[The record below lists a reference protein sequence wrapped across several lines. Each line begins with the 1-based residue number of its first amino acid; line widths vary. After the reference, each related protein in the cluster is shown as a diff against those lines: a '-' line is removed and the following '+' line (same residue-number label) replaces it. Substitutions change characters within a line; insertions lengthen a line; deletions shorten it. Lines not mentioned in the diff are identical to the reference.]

1 MLQGDTRPS
10 TRVARRDAIERIL
23 NSQDVN
29 SQQQLQVLLSQQG
42 IDVTQATLS
51 RDLDEMK
58 AIKIRH
64 DDGSVA
70 YALPTQDEIKRFA
83 RKSESES
90 AYALISAGKKAL
102 GPDSFSRSEQRLS
115 RVINGLVTSVD
126 FANNL
131 IVVKTSE
138 GAAEYV
144 GSAIDRQ
151 ILSDIL
157 GTIAGDD
164 TVMLVARNEEAARNR
179 SLWILAL
186 ASGENA
192 RKFN

>member
-1 MLQGDTRPS
+1 
-10 TRVARRDAIERIL
+10 
-23 NSQDVN
+23 
-29 SQQQLQVLLSQQG
+29 
-42 IDVTQATLS
+42 
-51 RDLDEMK
+51 
-58 AIKIRH
+58 
-64 DDGSVA
+64 
-70 YALPTQDEIKRFA
+70 
-83 RKSESES
+83 
-90 AYALISAGKKAL
+90 
-102 GPDSFSRSEQRLS
+102 
-115 RVINGLVTSVD
+115 
-126 FANNL
+126 
-131 IVVKTSE
+131 SE

-144 GSAIDRQ
+144 GSASDRQ

>member
-1 MLQGDTRPS
+1 
-10 TRVARRDAIERIL
+10 
-23 NSQDVN
+23 
-29 SQQQLQVLLSQQG
+29 
-42 IDVTQATLS
+42 
-51 RDLDEMK
+51 MK